1 MGDGM
6 INARL
11 AHKDALKPSDIP
23 DNASEQDIA
32 DCNSKACKRAKQ
44 RLIPARNEILSLCAE
59 LKAKENQRNIYLGI
73 AAGFMA
79 VAAALSSA
87 AGAAAAT
94 IIGIP
99 ASIVLLIA
107 AAVMVTTATGFLIAG
122 IAVELE
128 MVGIRSR
135 IGAKQAEWQILVAGI
150 MDACAEY
157 CWPDLEV
164 PTCR

>member
-1 MGDGM
+1 MGEGM
-6 INARL
+6 INGRL
-11 AHKDALKPSDIP
+11 VHTDALKPSDIP
-23 DNASEQDIA
+23 GDASDQDMA
-32 DCNSKACKRAKQ
+32 DCKSKACKRAKQ
-44 RLIPARNEILSLCAE
+44 RLIPARNEILTLCAN
-59 LKAKENQRNIYLGI
+59 LKAKENQRNIYLGSV
-73 AAGFMA
+73 AVFMA
-79 VAAALSSA
+79 IAAALSSA

-107 AAVMVTTATGFLIAG
+107 AAAMITAAIAFFIAA
-122 IAVELE
+122 IAV
-128 MVGIRSR
+128 
-135 IGAKQAEWQILVAGI
+135 QAEMARIKSQIGVLQSEWQMLVAQI